1 MEFYIVILFMVK
13 KLLNLIN
20 LSIYLSNMKKEN
32 TEDFIKDDF
41 PKQKITIEIDK
52 NTNKSSNGKEY
63 PKNHKKEKIFLT
75 KKRERDNSYKDF
87 LNFFNN
93 NINLPKENY
102 MNELYNTGIFKY
114 YHNYQRPKFLFN
126 YLDNNPKIQNIKKKS
141 QIKLIINNYEEIEPK
156 EKTCSTP
163 NGSKLNYFES
173 ANASTVNSAQIKL
186 NPEENILPKNKF
198 NVIKDE
204 NGFNCEN
211 NKKKDKKKRGRKSL
225 KLGKKQHSAFDQ
237 DNIIRKIQVH
247 FLSFIIDFTND
258 IIRAVFKDNKN
269 IFFKSI
275 NYEFKKTVNHSY
287 IQKLYAKTIGD
298 IVQVAASSKNKKFVK
313 NINQIVYDKLCNID
327 IFKKLFSIS
336 YLYMFNKYY
345 YLNKREIDFF
355 GYKVNL
361 SQRTK
366 LFMDLLEKN
375 KESAEYIKKIAEDFF
390 SNKTKDSNQIFVI
403 KKNELQNN

>member
-1 MEFYIVILFMVK
+1 MVK

-41 PKQKITIEIDK
+41 PKPKIIIEIDK
-52 NTNKSSNGKEY
+52 NINKSSNRNEY
-63 PKNHKKEKIFLT
+63 PQNHKKEKIFLT
-75 KKRERDNSYKDF
+75 KKRERDNPYKDF
-87 LNFFNN
+87 LYFFNN
-93 NINLPKENY
+93 NKSKENY
-102 MNELYNTGIFKY
+102 LNSFYNTGIFKY
-114 YHNYQRPKFLFN
+114 YQNYQKPKFLFN
-126 YLDNNPKIQNIKKKS
+126 YLDNSPKIQNIKKKS

-163 NGSKLNYFES
+163 NDSKLNYFES
-173 ANASTVNSAQIKL
+173 ANTSTANSAQIKL
-186 NPEENILPKNKF
+186 NQEENILPKNKF

-204 NGFNCEN
+204 NGFNYN
-211 NKKKDKKKRGRKSL
+211 NINKKKDKKKRGRKSL

-258 IIRAVFKDNKN
+258 IIHTVFKENKN
-269 IFFKSI
+269 IYFKSI

-298 IVQVAASSKNKKFVK
+298 IVQVKASSKNKKSDE
-313 NINQIVYDKLCNID
+313 NINKIVHDKLCNID
-327 IFKKLFSIS
+327 IFKKLFVIS
-336 YLYMFNKYY
+336 YLEMFNKYY
-345 YLNKREIDFF
+345 YQNKREIDFF

-366 LFMDLLEKN
+366 LYMDLLKKN
-375 KESAEYIKKIAEDFF
+375 KESAENIKKIAEEYF
-390 SNKTKDSNQIFVI
+390 SNKTNDSNQIFVI
-403 KKNELQNN
+403 KKNELQSN

>member
-1 MEFYIVILFMVK
+1 MVK

-41 PKQKITIEIDK
+41 PKPKIIIEIDK
-52 NTNKSSNGKEY
+52 NINKSFNRNEY
-63 PKNHKKEKIFLT
+63 PQNHKKEKIFLT
-75 KKRERDNSYKDF
+75 KKRERDNPYKDF
-87 LNFFNN
+87 LYFFNN
-93 NINLPKENY
+93 NKSKENY
-102 MNELYNTGIFKY
+102 LNSFYNTGIFKY
-114 YHNYQRPKFLFN
+114 YQNYQKPKFLFN
-126 YLDNNPKIQNIKKKS
+126 YLDNSPKIQNIKKKS

-163 NGSKLNYFES
+163 NDSKLNYFES
-173 ANASTVNSAQIKL
+173 ANTSTANSAQIKL
-186 NPEENILPKNKF
+186 NQEENILPKNKF

-204 NGFNCEN
+204 NGFNYN
-211 NKKKDKKKRGRKSL
+211 NINKKKDKKKRGRKSL

-258 IIRAVFKDNKN
+258 VIHAVYKENKN
-269 IFFKSI
+269 IYFKSI

-298 IVQVAASSKNKKFVK
+298 IVQVKASSKNKKSDE
-313 NINQIVYDKLCNID
+313 NINKIVHDKLCNID
-327 IFKKLFSIS
+327 IFKKLFVIS
-336 YLYMFNKYY
+336 YLEMFNKYY
-345 YLNKREIDFF
+345 YQNKREIDFF

-366 LFMDLLEKN
+366 LFMDLLKKN
-375 KESAEYIKKIAEDFF
+375 KESAENIKKIAEEYFL
-390 SNKTKDSNQIFVI
+390 NKTNDSNQIFVI
-403 KKNELQNN
+403 KKNELQSN

>member
-1 MEFYIVILFMVK
+1 MGK

-20 LSIYLSNMKKEN
+20 YSIYLSNMKKEN
-32 TEDFIKDDF
+32 TEDFMKDDC
-41 PKQKITIEIDK
+41 PKPKIVIEIDK
-52 NTNKSSNGKEY
+52 NINKSSNGKEY
-63 PKNHKKEKIFLT
+63 LQNHKKEKIFLT
-75 KKRERDNSYKDF
+75 KKRERDNPYKDF
-87 LNFFNN
+87 PFFFNN
-93 NINLPKENY
+93 NISISKENNL
-102 MNELYNTGIFKY
+102 NEFNNHGIFKY
-114 YHNYQRPKFLFN
+114 YYNYQKPKFMFN
-126 YLDNNPKIQNIKKKS
+126 YLDSSPKIQNIKKKS

-163 NGSKLNYFES
+163 NDSKLNYFES

-186 NPEENILPKNKF
+186 NQEENILPKNKF

-204 NGFNCEN
+204 NGFKFEN
-211 NKKKDKKKRGRKSL
+211 NKKKKDKKKRGRKSL
-225 KLGKKQHSAFDQ
+225 KLGKKQHSAIDQ

-258 IIRAVFKDNKN
+258 IIRSVFEDNKN

-298 IVQVAASSKNKKFVK
+298 IVQVTASSKNRKFDK
-313 NINQIVYDKLCNID
+313 NINQIVYDKLCNFD

-336 YLYMFNKYY
+336 YLEMFNKYY
-345 YLNKREIDFF
+345 YQNKREIDFF

-375 KESAEYIKKIAEDFF
+375 KESAEYIRKIAEEYF
-390 SNKTKDSNQIFVI
+390 SNKTKDPNQIFVI